1 MAQTNTEHSAFDH
14 EANIPRERYFNDEYF
29 KRKQFDSLVSQ
40 ILAVYKLKPVSV
52 LEIGLGNGFV
62 SSFLKAAG
70 IQVTTFDINEE
81 LKPDVVGNL
90 VEIDTYFEPNSFDV
104 ILCAE
109 VLEHI
114 PFEFFEVI
122 LAKFKTI
129 SKKHVL
135 ITLPRRHRILLDLR
149 TNLKIPFVKPI
160 SINIFKRIP
169 DQNNWDGHQWE
180 IDYSPAFSLKI
191 ITKAMAN
198 HFVVKENY
206 VDEIVRHHQFFIL
219 ANNK

>member
-1 MAQTNTEHSAFDH
+1 MVQTNSAHSAFDH
-14 EANIPRERYFNDEYF
+14 EANIPRDRYFNDEYF

-40 ILAVYKLKPVSV
+40 ILAVYKLKPGSV

-62 SSFLKAAG
+62 SSFLRAAG
-70 IQVTTFDINEE
+70 IQITTFDINED

-129 SKKHVL
+129 SKKNVL

-160 SINIFKRIP
+160 NINIFKRIP
-169 DQNNWDGHQWE
+169 DRNKWDGHQWE
-180 IDYSPAFSLKI
+180 IDYSPASSLEN

-219 ANNK
+219 ENNK

>member
-1 MAQTNTEHSAFDH
+1 MAQTNTESAAFDH
-14 EANIPRERYFNDEYF
+14 EANIPRDRYFNDEYF

-40 ILAVYKLKPVSV
+40 ILAVYKLEPTSV

-62 SSFLKAAG
+62 SSFLRAAG
-70 IQVTTFDINEE
+70 IQVTTFDINEH

-90 VEIDTYFEPNSFDV
+90 VEIDTYFKPDSFDV

-114 PFEFFEVI
+114 PFDFFEVI
-122 LAKFKTI
+122 LAKFKAI
-129 SKKHVL
+129 SKKYVL

-149 TNLKIPFVKPI
+149 TNLKIPFIKPI

-169 DQNNWDGHQWE
+169 DRNKWDGHQWE
-180 IDYSPAFSLKI
+180 IDYTPAFSLEN

-198 HFVVKENY
+198 YFVVKENY

-219 ANNK
+219 ENNK